1 MFAASFN
8 LLNIHS
14 YEQAHDK
21 WASITPIRGRSVDV
35 RPLFRRSNDNA
46 IVYKNDRD
54 QSVRFRLYSTDV
66 VTFNT
71 DGTVD
76 LEPYASASTN
86 RFAWAVLRGH
96 TVRTHWADRHHPCP
110 DHVTEIGG
118 KFYHTPDYVTV
129 QWDKDAAGWT
139 YVAGAVPFEVPT
151 LDMSKTREA
160 RKDSRYD
167 EFALW
172 IKTQLRLGI
181 DPRMGDTWRTAPY
194 DWSTREVSQYLAVGP
209 EGWAE
214 MTRRMSRRTHVNADL
229 EALRMAVYKWAG
241 YCIDETEVPY
251 FNSFSEMAA
260 AFNKMRKYG

>member
-1 MFAASFN
+1 MFSASFK
-8 LLNIHS
+8 LLHIHS
-14 YEQAHDK
+14 YEQAHTL
-21 WASITPIRGRSVDV
+21 WESITPIRGRSTDV

-46 IVYKNDRD
+46 IVHKNDRD
-54 QSVRFRLYSTDV
+54 QSVRFRLYQTDV

-76 LEPYASASTN
+76 LEPYASRSTN
-86 RFAWAVLRGH
+86 NFAWAVLRGR

-118 KFYHTPDYVTV
+118 RFYHTPDFVTV
-129 QWDKDAAGWT
+129 QWDKDAYDWS

-151 LDMSKTREA
+151 LNMSLTREA

-172 IKTQLRLGI
+172 IKTQLRLGV
-181 DPRMGDTWRTAPY
+181 DPRMGDTWRVKPY

-209 EGWAE
+209 EGWSE
-214 MTRRMSRRTHVNADL
+214 MTRRMSRWTNIDADL

-241 YCIDETEVPY
+241 YCLDETEVPY
-251 FNSFSEMAA
+251 FNSFSEMTA
-260 AFNKMRKYG
+260 AFAKMRKYG

>member
-1 MFAASFN
+1 MFAASFKH
-8 LLNIHS
+8 LNIHS
-14 YEQAHDK
+14 YEQALTL
-21 WASITPIRGRSVDV
+21 WESITPIRGRSTDV

-46 IVYKNDRD
+46 IVYKNGRD
-54 QSVRFRLYSTDV
+54 QSVRFRLYQTDV

-76 LEPYASASTN
+76 IEPYASRSTSN
-86 RFAWAVLRGH
+86 FAWAVLRGH
-96 TVRTHWADRHHPCP
+96 SVRPHWTDRQHPCP
-110 DHVTEIGG
+110 DHVTEVDG

-129 QWDKDAAGWT
+129 QWDDDKAGWS
-139 YVAGAVPFEVPT
+139 YVAGAQTFDVPT
-151 LDMSKTREA
+151 LNMSLTREA

-167 EFALW
+167 DFALW
-172 IKTQLRLGI
+172 IKTQLRLGV

-229 EALRMAVYKWAG
+229 DALRRVVYKWAG
-241 YCIDETEVPY
+241 YCLDEVEVPY
-251 FNSFSEMAA
+251 FNSFCEMTA
-260 AFNKMRKYG
+260 AFAKMRKYG